1 VMKIVVDSNRVI
13 ASLIKEGTTR
23 KILFDELFEF
33 VAPEFL
39 IQEVYKYKNRLE
51 EASGMNEEELNL
63 LLAIA
68 LKQITIVARA
78 KYISYTKELNSVLED
93 KRDLPYLAV
102 CLAVQS
108 EGIWTHDT
116 DFLKQKK
123 VKVFTNKDMLK
134 FVGGQLE

>member
-1 VMKIVVDSNRVI
+1 MMKIVVDSNRVI

>member
-1 VMKIVVDSNRVI
+1 M
-13 ASLIKEGTTR
+13 
-23 KILFDELFEF
+23 
-33 VAPEFL
+33 
-39 IQEVYKYKNRLE
+39 
-51 EASGMNEEELNL
+51 
-63 LLAIA
+63 
-68 LKQITIVARA
+68 
-78 KYISYTKELNSVLED
+78 LED